1 MERSQVHIT
10 KTNEQPFSV
19 ESRRKREIRCWSI
32 RERERETEIDW
43 RGIVRLSGRVTER
56 LGG

>member
-10 KTNEQPFSV
+10 ETNEQPFSL

-32 RERERETEIDW
+32 RERETEIDW

>member
-32 RERERETEIDW
+32 RERETEIDW